1 LSTLTKVFIVLLVV
15 FSIAFTTMTISVV
28 AQQSNWRK
36 AAEGFLEHARIAD
49 ANLRHMHAANATE
62 LAAANQTI
70 NEHLDRVKELEK
82 QLRTSQN
89 ENARQQ
95 SELARASS
103 EKNSSDAI
111 NRGLLAQLQ
120 TAEAAR
126 AEYQSQRDELERK
139 NIDLERRNV
148 DLNDRVNELTAQV
161 AVMMEQQRQLEQQIN
176 VLTNANQ
183 RISRDT
189 GAPAIGSRMED
200 ARGRALP
207 DITARTPVAASAI
220 RGHVVEVD
228 GDLVTLSVGSADG
241 VQKDMV
247 FVVFRGDQYVGDV
260 RITLVDPKRCAGTR
274 VSGNMPPRSGD
285 QVTDSLGLGSTRG

>member
-1 LSTLTKVFIVLLVV
+1 MSTLTKVFIVLLVV

-28 AQQSNWRK
+28 AQQSSWRD
-36 AAEGFLEHARIAD
+36 AANKFQEHARIAD
-49 ANLRHMHAANATE
+49 TNLRHMHAANATE
-62 LAAANQTI
+62 LAAASETI
-70 NEHLDRVKELEK
+70 NGHLDRVKGLEK
-82 QLRTSQN
+82 QLKTSQN
-89 ENARQQ
+89 EVARRQ

-103 EKNSSDAI
+103 ERSSSDAI
-111 NRGLLAQLQ
+111 KRGLLAQLQ
-120 TAEAAR
+120 TVEAAR
-126 AEYQSQRDELERK
+126 AEYQTQRDGLERR
-139 NIDLERRNV
+139 NIDLERRNI

-176 VLTNANQ
+176 VLTDANQ
-183 RISRDT
+183 RVSRRS
-189 GAPAIGSRMED
+189 GVPAIGSQMED

-220 RGHVVEVD
+220 RGHVLEVD

-241 VQKDMV
+241 VQKEMV

-260 RITLVDPKRCAGTR
+260 KITLVDPKRSAGR
-274 VSGNMPPRSGD
+274 RISGNVTPRSGD

>member
-15 FSIAFTTMTISVV
+15 FSIAFTTMTISMV
-28 AQQSNWRK
+28 AQQSNWRD
-36 AAEGFLEHARIAD
+36 AANKFREHARVAD
-49 ANLRHMHAANATE
+49 ANLRLSHAVNATE
-62 LAAANQTI
+62 LAAAKETI
-70 NEHLDRVKELEK
+70 NGHLDRVKELEK
-82 QLRTSQN
+82 QLRASQN
-89 ENARQQ
+89 EVARHQ

-103 EKNSSDAI
+103 EKSSSDAI
-111 NRGLLAQLQ
+111 HRGLLAQLQ

-126 AEYQSQRDELERK
+126 AEYQTQRDELERR

-161 AVMMEQQRQLEQQIN
+161 AVMMEQQRQFEQQIN
-176 VLTNANQ
+176 VLTDANQ
-183 RISRDT
+183 RVSRRS
-189 GAPAIGSRMED
+189 GVSPVGSQLED

-207 DITARTPVAASAI
+207 EITARTPVAASAI

-228 GDLVTLSVGSADG
+228 GELVTLSVGSADG

-260 RITLVDPKRCAGTR
+260 KITLVDPKRSAGR
-274 VSGNMPPRSGD
+274 RISGNVSPRSGD